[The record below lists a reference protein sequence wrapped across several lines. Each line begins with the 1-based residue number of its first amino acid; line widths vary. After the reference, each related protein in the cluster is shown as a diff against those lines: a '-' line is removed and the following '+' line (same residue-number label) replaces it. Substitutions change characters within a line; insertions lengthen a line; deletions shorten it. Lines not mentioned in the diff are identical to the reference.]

1 MLSRAHGNLD
11 DRPTHLLLTLFELL
25 EFVMKIARFV
35 CGLLL
40 VTTSVQALA
49 WGQNGH
55 RIVGQ
60 IANEHLT
67 KKTQQ
72 ALLPLLGGD
81 LLAEVGTWAD
91 EMRSDPAEFWQKDS
105 TRWHYINVAAPKDFD
120 ASHYHTPQT
129 KEEVKDIYGGILRC
143 IAALKDKNTPLAERQ
158 FYLRF
163 LVHLVGDIH
172 QPMHTGHAEDR
183 GGNLI
188 EVKFFGK
195 PTNLHSLWDTEL
207 LESQN
212 LSFSEFAAFINTQDK
227 QLIKTYL
234 TSSPADWLKES
245 MALSESIYQSA
256 APAATNTLPEFSY
269 GYIHQQLPV
278 AEERLLQAGIRL
290 AGLLNSIFD
299 PRAKPGTAAL
309 AVKP

>member
-1 MLSRAHGNLD
+1 MR
-11 DRPTHLLLTLFELL
+11 
-25 EFVMKIARFV
+25 IARFI

-40 VTTSVQALA
+40 VTTSMQVFP

-81 LLAEVGTWAD
+81 LLPEVGTWAD
-91 EMRSDPAEFWQKDS
+91 EMRSDPAEFWQKHS
-105 TRWHYINVAAPKDFD
+105 SRWHYINVTTPEDFD
-120 ASHYHTPQT
+120 AAHYHTPQT

-143 IAALKDKNTPLAERQ
+143 IDALKDKNTPLAERQ

-172 QPMHTGHAEDR
+172 QPMHTGRAEDR
-183 GGNLI
+183 GGNAI
-188 EVKFFGK
+188 AVKFFGER
-195 PTNLHSLWDTEL
+195 TNLHALWDTEL
-207 LESQN
+207 LESKN
-212 LSFSEFAAFINTQDK
+212 LSFTEFSAFINTRDK
-227 QLIKTYL
+227 TLIATYL
-234 TSSPADWLKES
+234 NSSPADWLQES
-245 MALSESIYQSA
+245 MALSATLYQDA
-256 APAATNTLPEFSY
+256 EPINNKPAEFSY
-269 GYIHQQLPV
+269 GYIYQQLPV
-278 AEERLLQAGIRL
+278 AEQRLLLAGIRL

-299 PRAKPGTAAL
+299 PRAKPGATAL
-309 AVKP
+309 ATKP

>member
-1 MLSRAHGNLD
+1 
-11 DRPTHLLLTLFELL
+11 
-25 EFVMKIARFV
+25 MKIARFI

-40 VTTSVQALA
+40 FTTSVQVLA

-67 KKTQQ
+67 KKTQK
-72 ALLPLLGGD
+72 ALLPLLDGD

-91 EMRSDPAEFWQKDS
+91 EMRSDPAEFWQKHS
-105 TRWHYINVAAPKDFD
+105 SRWHYINVTEPDKFDPAGYAAPQSKD
-120 ASHYHTPQT
+120 
-129 KEEVKDIYGGILRC
+129 EVKDIYGAILLC
-143 IAALKDKNTPLAERQ
+143 VTALKDKTTPLAERQ

-172 QPMHTGHAEDR
+172 QPMHAGHAEDR
-183 GGNLI
+183 GGNLV

-195 PTNLHSLWDTEL
+195 PTNLHSLWDTDL

-212 LSFSEFAAFINTQDK
+212 LSFTEYAAFINTQDK

-234 TSSPADWLKES
+234 TSSPSDWLKES
-245 MALSESIYQSA
+245 MVLSKAVYQSA
-256 APAATNTLPEFSY
+256 APVGNTAPDLSY
-269 GYIHQQLPV
+269 GYIYQQLPV
-278 AEERLLQAGIRL
+278 AQERLVKAGIRL

-299 PRAKPGTAAL
+299 PRAKQGLSAL
-309 AVKP
+309 ATKP

>member
-1 MLSRAHGNLD
+1 
-11 DRPTHLLLTLFELL
+11 
-25 EFVMKIARFV
+25 MKIARFV

-188 EVKFFGK
+188 EVKFFGEL
-195 PTNLHSLWDTEL
+195 TNLHSLWD
-207 LESQN
+207 SKM
-212 LSFSEFAAFINTQDK
+212 LSMSKRDYTA
-227 QLIKTYL
+227 YL
-234 TSSPADWLKES
+234 KYLRQTPV
-245 MALSESIYQSA
+245 
-256 APAATNTLPEFSY
+256 PAATALGLPPASPAWAEASCRIVLQPGFY
-269 GYIHQQLPV
+269 PDGHILEPAYVETWRPV
-278 AEERLLQAGIRL
+278 AETQLRLGGAHL
-290 AGLLNSIFD
+290 AGVLN
-299 PRAKPGTAAL
+299 AAL
-309 AVKP
+309 AHR

>member
-1 MLSRAHGNLD
+1 
-11 DRPTHLLLTLFELL
+11 
-25 EFVMKIARFV
+25 MKIARFI

-40 VTTSVQALA
+40 ATTSVQVFA

-60 IANEHLT
+60 IANSHLT
-67 KKTQQ
+67 KTTQK

-91 EMRSDPAEFWQKDS
+91 EMRSDPAPFWQKES
-105 TRWHYINVAAPKDFD
+105 SRWHYINVAVPKDFD
-120 ASHYHTPQT
+120 AAHYHTPQT

-183 GGNLI
+183 GGNSI
-188 EVKFFGK
+188 DVKFFSEL
-195 PTNLHSLWDTEL
+195 TNLHSLWDTEL

-212 LSFSEFAAFINTQDK
+212 LSFSEFAAFINTQDE

-245 MALSESIYQSA
+245 MALSETIYQSA
-256 APAATNTLPEFSY
+256 APVNNARPELSY
-269 GYIHQQLPV
+269 SYIYEQLPV
-278 AEERLLQAGIRL
+278 AEQRLLQAGIRL
-290 AGLLNSIFD
+290 AGLLNSIYD
-299 PRAKPGTAAL
+299 RRAKPGVTAL
-309 AVKP
+309 APKL